1 MKRSE
6 RGFTLIELLVV
17 LAISAVITIA
27 AGTATVQVISVTRNS
42 NDNMT
47 VIRQVQS
54 AGYWISRDALMA
66 EYASVGSDPETGDFL
81 TLNWT
86 EWSHDEDE
94 DSIYHTV
101 TYSFQ
106 GLSADGIGKL
116 IRTYSSSDGANVQT
130 LVAEYIYYDASDSSN
145 TTKVIS
151 YVPPVLILQVA
162 SVVGEVT
169 EVREYRVRHRPDF

>member
-27 AGTATVQVISVTRNS
+27 AGMATVQVISVTRNS

-66 EYASVGSDPETGDFL
+66 EYASVGSNPEDFL

-130 LVAEYIYYDASDSSN
+130 LVAEYIYYDASDPSN
-145 TTKVIS
+145 TTKVS
-151 YVPPVLILQVA
+151 YVPPVLTLQVA
-162 SVVGEVT
+162 SVAGEVT
-169 EVREYRVRHRPDF
+169 EVREYQVRHRPDF